1 MILPFRAIAALTWG
15 LGAAAQAQPG
25 EATARERMQ
34 AALEAQATLPSE
46 PPGFPSLDRAP
57 LTPRAGPKLDDRSG
71 DAQGAAKSHGQASV
85 GKAKDEALR
94 RSQADVA
101 NAGQSAAGVA
111 RSKAAKEKAKTHPHK
126 PPARP

>member
-1 MILPFRAIAALTWG
+1 VSPYLRAIAALTWC

-34 AALEAQATLPSE
+34 VALEAQASLPSE

-57 LTPRAGPKLDDRSG
+57 LPLRDGPKVDRTR
-71 DAQGAAKSHGQASV
+71 DAQGSAKSHGQASV
-85 GKAKDEALR
+85 GRAKDEALR
-94 RSQADVA
+94 RSQADVV

-111 RSKAAKEKAKTHPHK
+111 RSKEAKEKAKAHPHK

>member
-1 MILPFRAIAALTWG
+1 MSPFFRAIAALTWC
-15 LGAAAQAQPG
+15 LGVAAQAQPG
-25 EATARERMQ
+25 EATARAQMH

-57 LTPRAGPKLDDRSG
+57 LPPRAGPKLDDRNR
-71 DAQGAAKSHGQASV
+71 DAQGSAKNHGQASV
-85 GKAKDEALR
+85 GRAKDEALR

-111 RSKAAKEKAKTHPHK
+111 RSKAAKEKAKAHPHK